1 MRRAE
6 LSGSTASTRRLH
18 IIFFGTPEFA
28 VPSLAR
34 LAAEPGFTVTL
45 AVTQPDRAAGRHA
58 EPAAPPV
65 ARLAR
70 GLGIPLFQPE
80 RLRGSADVVERLRA
94 EAPDAIAVVAYGKIL
109 PREILDLPAL
119 GCVNV
124 HGSLLPRHRGASP
137 VQAAILA
144 GDRTTGVATMRMT
157 EGLDEGPVYLLRELP
172 ILPEDTTATL
182 APRLAAAGAEL
193 LVETLRGVAAGT
205 LAAHPQQGE
214 STYCRVIRRSDG
226 EIDWTRGA
234 GEIIR
239 MLRAYT
245 PWPGVFT
252 AFRGERVKIL
262 EARESGRGR
271 PDAPG
276 TIEAEGPALSVV
288 AGDGTSLVVD
298 RLQREGRSPV
308 SAADF
313 LRGLRNGE
321 DARFGSA

>member
-1 MRRAE
+1 
-6 LSGSTASTRRLH
+6 
-18 IIFFGTPEFA
+18 
-28 VPSLAR
+28 
-34 LAAEPGFTVTL
+34 VTL

-70 GLGIPLFQPE
+70 EIGIPLFQLE
-80 RLRGSADVVERLRA
+80 SLRGSSVLDRLRA

-109 PREILDLPAL
+109 PREILDVPPL

-157 EGLDEGPVYLLRELP
+157 EGLDEGPVYLVAELP
-172 ILPEDTTATL
+172 VLADDTAASL
-182 APRLAAAGAEL
+182 APRLANAGADL
-193 LVETLRGVAAGT
+193 LVETLRGLASGSLVAR
-205 LAAHPQQGE
+205 PQEGE
-214 STYCRVIRRSDG
+214 ASYCRPIRRRDG
-226 EIDWTRGA
+226 EIDWSREA
-234 GEIIR
+234 GGIVR

-252 AFRGERVKIL
+252 SFRGERVKIL
-262 EARESGRGR
+262 EAGEGSVAGRG
-271 PDAPG
+271 APG
-276 TIEAEGPALSVV
+276 TIVADGGKISVA
-288 AGDGTSLVVD
+288 AGAGTSLVVG

-308 SAADF
+308 SGAEF
-313 LRGLRNGE
+313 LRGLRETEG
-321 DARFGSA
+321 ARFGSA